1 MVAAGE
7 GQGRSP
13 EEVSFKL
20 ETRDLKHGAG
30 LTWAW
35 GQRSG
40 CGKTLLDG
48 EYRVHGMQGS
58 ASLLRLVKEGGW
70 LRLDCRASSI
80 PLGLET

>member
-7 GQGRSP
+7 GQGRPP

-48 EYRVHGMQGS
+48 EYRVCTACKVAQAFS
-58 ASLLRLVKEGGW
+58 
-70 LRLDCRASSI
+70 
-80 PLGLET
+80 GL